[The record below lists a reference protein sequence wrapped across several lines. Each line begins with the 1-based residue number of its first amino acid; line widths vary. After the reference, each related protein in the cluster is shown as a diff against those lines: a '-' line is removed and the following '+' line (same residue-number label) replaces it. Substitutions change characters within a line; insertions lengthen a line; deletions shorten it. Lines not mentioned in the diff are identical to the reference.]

1 MRFFQKHNTTTV
13 PRFAFL
19 LLLFTSILVLPGYGQ
34 SFFDY
39 PLPEK
44 VEESKIYQDLLAQ
57 KEQQWLLIQRE
68 IARAAR
74 GDLPAEAEEQLRSLA
89 VKVLTGQ
96 REAFMQQF
104 DAFCQIH
111 GSSLID
117 TALILGA
124 QRRVNAVD
132 LRLQPFRRIQAF
144 SEAKT
149 AFYPLDTTRSSIRE
163 ELDFYEVKPGQQL
176 AEIGAG
182 DGRFAAT
189 LMAGVDSL
197 TLFVNDIDSAALVE
211 IAYHIQHNPLLQ
223 KTGSG
228 IYPILG
234 ASGNPGLGNTLL
246 NKVVIRN
253 AFHHF
258 SHPQDMLQSIREALL
273 PEGRLYI
280 KERYL
285 GECREDCCEFAM
297 EEGEVKAA
305 LRSGGFHLLEEQ
317 SIIDENGHRWHL
329 MQWGAE
335 RVAH

>member
-1 MRFFQKHNTTTV
+1 M

-19 LLLFTSILVLPGYGQ
+19 LLLFAPFFAPYTYGQ
-34 SFFDY
+34 SFFEY

-57 KEQQWLLIQRE
+57 KEQQWLFIQRE
-68 IARAAR
+68 ISRAAR

-89 VKVLTGQ
+89 VMVLTGQ
-96 REAFMQQF
+96 REAFVQEF

-124 QRRVNAVD
+124 QRRVNTVD

-144 SEAKT
+144 SEAKM

-163 ELDFYEVKPGQQL
+163 ELDFYELRPGQQL

-223 KTGSG
+223 KPGSG
-228 IYPILG
+228 IHPILG
-234 ASGNPGLGNTLL
+234 ASGNTGLGNTQFD
-246 NKVVIRN
+246 KVIIRN

-258 SHPQDMLQSIREALL
+258 SHARDMLQSIREALL

-297 EEGEVKAA
+297 EEDEVKAA
-305 LRSGGFHLLEEQ
+305 LRSGGFHLLEER
-317 SIIDENGHRWHL
+317 SIIDENSHRWHL
-329 MQWGAE
+329 MQWEAE
-335 RVAH
+335 RVTH

>member
-1 MRFFQKHNTTTV
+1 M
-13 PRFAFL
+13 PRFTFL
-19 LLLFTSILVLPGYGQ
+19 LLLFAPFFASFTYGQ
-34 SFFDY
+34 SFFEY
-39 PLPEK
+39 PLPGK
-44 VEESKIYQDLLAQ
+44 VEESEMYQDLLGQ
-57 KEQQWLLIQRE
+57 KERQWLLIQRE
-68 IARAAR
+68 ISRAAR
-74 GDLPAEAEEQLRSLA
+74 GNLPAEAEEQLRSLA
-89 VKVLTGQ
+89 AKVLTGQ

-104 DAFCQIH
+104 DAFCETH
-111 GSSLID
+111 DPSLID

-124 QRRVNAVD
+124 RRRVNAVD
-132 LRLQPFRRIQAF
+132 LRLQPFRRIQTF
-144 SEAKT
+144 SEAKMT
-149 AFYPLDTTRSSIRE
+149 LYPLDTTRSNIRE
-163 ELDFYEVKPGQQL
+163 ELDFYEVRPGQQL

-234 ASGNPGLGNTLL
+234 ASGNTGLGNTQFD
-246 NKVVIRN
+246 KVIIRN

-258 SHPQDMLQSIREALL
+258 THARDMLQSIREALL

-305 LRSGGFHLLEEQ
+305 LRSGGFYLLEEQ
-317 SIIDENGHRWHL
+317 SIIDENGHQWHL

-335 RVAH
+335 RVTH